1 MKTSS
6 QAKKQAYHS
15 NDRNDDQA
23 TSSYIYKNDHIKC
36 GEVFTWLCEGEFF
49 AVECHLC
56 EDRPLCPLSEYAQHM
71 EVWHIEWGE
80 VWLGG
85 CRALTAKNNEKANQT
100 YDEIDDSQAGS
111 SSCERE
117 RERERE
123 GREDFIGNLEEQTLE
138 PFEQVL
144 IEEDLYDPQTTQ
156 HTQEEDVSVTPVTK
170 TRYNGKC
177 EMKTREKKS
186 RKNLKKTQHVVNKED
201 KQRQQR
207 QLLLNFAHTKRANKK
222 SWTKKIK
229 SKQTNKLNP
238 YLLTY
243 CRKRVQR
250 NALQSNEKSF
260 EKFCLRKKLL
270 EKNIKLSEH
279 LFKRRLNGRKMLERK
294 KCKELNKTNATDC
307 RKDKQQAKDAQTNQE
322 AEIYLIERNSGES
335 SILKREEEEVANTR
349 NCERYEETNE
359 YNLTASDN
367 VKEQSKDVFTELFD
381 LVIEEGQDDDSQKN
395 ISQSIEKIVNNFESS
410 VKNANNR
417 QCLVNSEN
425 LENWKNEKS
434 FGTHWEKINI
444 IEKSPDESRII
455 FVENSNQLQKSA
467 ENEKS
472 VQEKY
477 IENLTATHRHQGNE
491 PTCEIMRR
499 RSSSSHSLAFPSCSL
514 TRQFQYHRRQMKVTT
529 EQFGQLIT
537 LYRDAP
543 CLWDQSDPQFCDAHH
558 CKQVWQKITAAWN
571 ESCKR
576 HFSTTNIRMRI
587 SNLCRRYLKEKERRQ
602 LKDELADSITF
613 PYYEQM
619 QFLENQTLPLQKRK
633 EFYEKQNSIILEIYR
648 NFPLLWHVRYYKVK
662 CSRQRQQA
670 WLSVRSALKFYGHNL
685 SLNVIQKRIRSLRRC
700 YRREK
705 IRFLRS
711 HVPIEKVEFHSI
723 FKHYKEMMFLN
734 AHTEPFECRTCK
746 RIFENLLSYKYHFN
760 NEGNEKCCVEEK
772 EQQKPL
778 DSYDLSQSKKNEDL
792 IVFSPRCSNE
802 AEASSLSSDVQ
813 DRILKNSTKAAIE
826 STIEFSPTVKDDR
839 KEAYSFQDV
848 KAFETPPTPEDSLFH
863 HKSSSN
869 IRLTES
875 EVHHL
880 ITLYQQLPQLWN
892 PNHLD
897 YNSRSLKRQA
907 WQTLCT
913 QLNNFTSKNYS
924 WKTVYRKVLDYVKYY
939 NREKGLIRKMHKKS
953 INRWTFY
960 KDFKFLDE
968 VRSSHELSSTLQH
981 NDSNI
986 KIISIYKTLPQ
997 LWDTTHPNYNKHN
1010 NKQRSL
1016 EILCSRLQQECQVQ
1030 LTAER
1035 VKQRLTDLKCQYRLA
1050 KKQRLDASKQEIS
1063 FRADF
1068 EYYEYMTF
1076 LDQHVAPFICDICQT
1091 EFKRFKD
1098 FSLHQR
1104 REHEKC
1110 KRGRKQVMPLTP
1122 SDESEHVCHICGF
1135 TFTLRHNLRLHLQ
1148 RHEGIRNH
1156 PCSFC
1161 PKRFYNSYSL
1171 KVHERSHTKEH
1182 PFTCEKCGQRF
1193 AIASKLN
1200 LHIKRHSG
1208 KCEYA
1213 CGHCSKSFYTA
1224 FERDRHV
1231 RWHLNIRDKVCSTC
1245 GKTFVSGSSYYTHLM
1260 LHKEV
1265 KRYVCDKC
1273 DKRFAQHSGLYKH
1286 KKRHHQ

>member
-1 MKTSS
+1 MITL
-6 QAKKQAYHS
+6 AKKQAYRS
-15 NDRNDDQA
+15 NDHNDDQA

-56 EDRPLCPLSEYAQHM
+56 EDRPLCPLTEYAQHM
-71 EVWHIEWGE
+71 EVWHIECGE

-85 CRALTAKNNEKANQT
+85 CRILTAKNNETEKET
-100 YDEIDDSQAGS
+100 YEEIDDSQAGDS
-111 SSCERE
+111 ICEH
-117 RERERE
+117 E
-123 GREDFIGNLEEQTLE
+123 GRENLISNLEEQTLE

-144 IEEDLYDPQTTQ
+144 IEEDLYDPHTTYAQ
-156 HTQEEDVSVTPVTK
+156 HTQEEDVNITPLINA
-170 TRYNGKC
+170 RYNGKC
-177 EMKTREKKS
+177 ETKTREKKS
-186 RKNLKKTQHVVNKED
+186 RKNLRKTQNFINKENE
-201 KQRQQR
+201 QRPQR
-207 QLLLNFAHTKRANKK
+207 QLLVKFANTKRANKK
-222 SWTKKIK
+222 NWTKKITCK
-229 SKQTNKLNP
+229 TNNLNP
-238 YLLTY
+238 YRLTY
-243 CRKRVQR
+243 CRRRLQR
-250 NALQSNEKSF
+250 NELQSNEKSF
-260 EKFCLRKKLL
+260 DNFCLRKKLL
-270 EKNIKLSEH
+270 GNNIKLSER
-279 LFKRRLNGRKMLERK
+279 LFKRRYSGRK
-294 KCKELNKTNATDC
+294 KCKKLNKTNATDY
-307 RKDKQQAKDAQTNQE
+307 RKQHQMAKDAQTNQKINSLPE
-322 AEIYLIERNSGES
+322 AEIYLSDRNSAES
-335 SILKREEEEVANTR
+335 SILKREKEDEEEEEEDVANTH
-349 NCERYEETNE
+349 NYERYDEMSNAH
-359 YNLTASDN
+359 NLISEN
-367 VKEQSKDVFTELFD
+367 VKEQSKDTFTKLFE
-381 LVIEEGQDDDSQKN
+381 LVIEESEEDDTQKN
-395 ISQSIEKIVNNFESS
+395 DISESIEKIFNKSESS
-410 VKNANNR
+410 VKNAVNR
-417 QCLVNSEN
+417 QCLKNSEN
-425 LENWKNEKS
+425 IENWKNEKRIPN
-434 FGTHWEKINI
+434 WEKINA
-444 IEKSPDESRII
+444 IEKTADENQLMC
-455 FVENSNQLQKSA
+455 VENLNQSKNGA
-467 ENEKS
+467 ENEQS
-472 VQEKY
+472 VQEKCK
-477 IENLTATHRHQGNE
+477 EHFRETRRHRGNE
-491 PTCEIMRR
+491 PTDEVMRR
-499 RSSSSHSLAFPSCSL
+499 RSSSSHSLAFSSCSL
-514 TRQFQYHRRQMKVTT
+514 NRQFQYHRPQMKVTS
-529 EQFGQLIT
+529 EQFGQLIA

-558 CKQVWQKITAAWN
+558 CKQVWQRITAAWN
-571 ESCKR
+571 KSCKR

-587 SNLCRRYLKEKERRQ
+587 WNLCRRYLKAKERYQ
-602 LKDELADSITF
+602 LKDELADTSAF
-613 PYYEQM
+613 PYYKQM
-619 QFLENQTLPLQKRK
+619 QFLDNQKPVQKRK
-633 EFYEKQNSIILEIYR
+633 QFYEKQNSIILNIYR
-648 NFPLLWHVRYYKVK
+648 HFPLLWHIRYYKVK

-670 WLSVRSALKFYGHNL
+670 WLGIRSALKFYGHDL
-685 SLNVIQKRIRSLRRC
+685 SLSVIQKRIRSLRRC
-700 YRREK
+700 YRKEK

-711 HVPIEKVEFHSI
+711 PNEKAEFHAI

-734 AHTEPFECRTCK
+734 AHTKPFECRTCK
-746 RIFENLLSYKYHFN
+746 RTFENLLNYKLHFN
-760 NEGNEKCCVEEK
+760 NEGNGKCCVEAKQES
-772 EQQKPL
+772 KPL
-778 DSYDLSQSKKNEDL
+778 ESYDICHRKKNEDL
-792 IVFSPRCSNE
+792 IVFSPRCPDE
-802 AEASSLSSDVQ
+802 TEVSSLSSDVQ
-813 DRILKNSTKAAIE
+813 NRILKNSTKGAIE
-826 STIEFSPTVKDDR
+826 STIEFSLIAKDDR
-839 KEAYSFQDV
+839 KESYTFQDV
-848 KAFETPPTPEDSLFH
+848 KVLKPPPTPDDSLFQR
-863 HKSSSN
+863 KNSSN

-880 ITLYQQLPQLWN
+880 IALYQQLPQLWN

-897 YNSRSLKRQA
+897 YNSRNLKRQA

-968 VRSSHELSSTLQH
+968 VRSHEMSSPVQYK
-981 NDSNI
+981 DSNI
-986 KIISIYKTLPQ
+986 KIIFIYKTLPQ

-1016 EILCSRLQQECQVQ
+1016 EILCNRLQEECQVQ
-1030 LTAER
+1030 LTPER

-1050 KKQRLDASKQEIS
+1050 KKQQLDASKQEIS
-1063 FRADF
+1063 FRTDF

-1076 LDQHVAPFICDICQT
+1076 LDRHVAPFICDTCQI

-1104 REHEKC
+1104 REHEKY
-1110 KRGRKQVMPLTP
+1110 KRERKQVMPLTP
-1122 SDESEHVCHICGF
+1122 SEESEHVCHICGF

-1171 KVHERSHTKEH
+1171 KVHERSHTKEY

-1231 RWHLNIRDKVCSTC
+1231 RWHLNIRDKVCPTC

>member
-1 MKTSS
+1 MYVYGLLVYKTKAAMKTL
-6 QAKKQAYHS
+6 AKKQAYHS
-15 NDRNDDQA
+15 NDHNDDQA

-85 CRALTAKNNEKANQT
+85 CRALTAKNNDKTNQT

-117 RERERE
+117 
-123 GREDFIGNLEEQTLE
+123 GREDFLGNLEEQTLE

-144 IEEDLYDPQTTQ
+144 IEEDL
-156 HTQEEDVSVTPVTK
+156 
-170 TRYNGKC
+170 
-177 EMKTREKKS
+177 
-186 RKNLKKTQHVVNKED
+186 
-201 KQRQQR
+201 
-207 QLLLNFAHTKRANKK
+207 
-222 SWTKKIK
+222 
-229 SKQTNKLNP
+229 
-238 YLLTY
+238 
-243 CRKRVQR
+243 
-250 NALQSNEKSF
+250 
-260 EKFCLRKKLL
+260 
-270 EKNIKLSEH
+270 
-279 LFKRRLNGRKMLERK
+279 
-294 KCKELNKTNATDC
+294 
-307 RKDKQQAKDAQTNQE
+307 
-322 AEIYLIERNSGES
+322 
-335 SILKREEEEVANTR
+335 
-349 NCERYEETNE
+349 
-359 YNLTASDN
+359 
-367 VKEQSKDVFTELFD
+367 
-381 LVIEEGQDDDSQKN
+381 
-395 ISQSIEKIVNNFESS
+395 
-410 VKNANNR
+410 
-417 QCLVNSEN
+417 
-425 LENWKNEKS
+425 
-434 FGTHWEKINI
+434 
-444 IEKSPDESRII
+444 
-455 FVENSNQLQKSA
+455 
-467 ENEKS
+467 
-472 VQEKY
+472 
-477 IENLTATHRHQGNE
+477 
-491 PTCEIMRR
+491 
-499 RSSSSHSLAFPSCSL
+499 
-514 TRQFQYHRRQMKVTT
+514 QFQYHRRQMKVTT

-576 HFSTTNIRMRI
+576 HFSTTNIRMRM

-633 EFYEKQNSIILEIYR
+633 EFYEKQNSTILEIYR
-648 NFPLLWHVRYYKVK
+648 NFPLLWHVRYYK
-662 CSRQRQQA
+662 
-670 WLSVRSALKFYGHNL
+670 
-685 SLNVIQKRIRSLRRC
+685 
-700 YRREK
+700 
-705 IRFLRS
+705 
-711 HVPIEKVEFHSI
+711 
-723 FKHYKEMMFLN
+723 
-734 AHTEPFECRTCK
+734 
-746 RIFENLLSYKYHFN
+746 
-760 NEGNEKCCVEEK
+760 
-772 EQQKPL
+772 
-778 DSYDLSQSKKNEDL
+778 
-792 IVFSPRCSNE
+792 
-802 AEASSLSSDVQ
+802 
-813 DRILKNSTKAAIE
+813 
-826 STIEFSPTVKDDR
+826 TIEFPPISKDDR
-839 KEAYSFQDV
+839 KEAYSLQDV
-848 KAFETPPTPEDSLFH
+848 EALETPPTPED
-863 HKSSSN
+863 
-869 IRLTES
+869 
-875 EVHHL
+875 
-880 ITLYQQLPQLWN
+880 
-892 PNHLD
+892 
-897 YNSRSLKRQA
+897 
-907 WQTLCT
+907 
-913 QLNNFTSKNYS
+913 
-924 WKTVYRKVLDYVKYY
+924 
-939 NREKGLIRKMHKKS
+939 
-953 INRWTFY
+953 
-960 KDFKFLDE
+960 
-968 VRSSHELSSTLQH
+968 
-981 NDSNI
+981 
-986 KIISIYKTLPQ
+986 

-1030 LTAER
+1030 LTLER

-1063 FRADF
+1063 FRTDF
-1068 EYYEYMTF
+1068 EYYEHMTF
-1076 LDQHVAPFICDICQT
+1076 LDQHVAPFICDMCQT

-1098 FSLHQR
+1098 FNLHQR
-1104 REHEKC
+1104 REHEKY

-1156 PCSFC
+1156 PCCFC

-1171 KVHERSHTKEH
+1171 KVHERSHTKDY

-1231 RWHLNIRDKVCSTC
+1231 RWHLNIRDKVCPTC